1 MIVPL
6 ALVLSTGFNLS
17 YAGSWSGD
25 FTFVFKSE
33 GKAAKNKSTG
43 YWKVDREAKGTITLD
58 QRIEG
63 AGIAGTTDSYNKVR
77 YESWVSIKRPIEM
90 RIKDEFGMKGPL
102 FAPDEIRRDTTRLT
116 CPPNGEGWQK
126 GKVGSPILQFD
137 RKEGTFT
144 FESPRIFAKTHM
156 YFKREFISGPP
167 KWMANPTLIKEQ
179 DEIEFEMIHELGQPT
194 EWFKIS
200 GPLKE
205 GQTQVVLSRK
215 FPFTAKLGVDI
226 VGQKIEGVLTL
237 VLKWTPKS

>member
-1 MIVPL
+1 MIVS
-6 ALVLSTGFNLS
+6 LVFVLTTGFS
-17 YAGSWSGD
+17 DVPAGSWSGD

-33 GKAAKNKSTG
+33 GKAAKHKSTG

-63 AGIAGTTDSYNKVR
+63 AGIAGTTDSSNEAR
-77 YESWVSIKRPIEM
+77 YESWISIKRPIEM
-90 RIKDEFGMKGPL
+90 RIKDEFGLKGPL
-102 FAPDEIRRDTTRLT
+102 FAPNEIRRDTTRLT
-116 CPPNGEGWQK
+116 CPPNGEGWQR
-126 GKVGSPILQFD
+126 GNVGSPILQFD
-137 RKEGTFT
+137 RKQGTFM

-156 YFKREFISGPP
+156 YFRREFISGPP

-179 DEIEFEMIHELGQPT
+179 DDIEFEMIHELGQPT

-200 GPLKE
+200 GPFKE
-205 GQTQVVLSRK
+205 GQAEVVLSRK